1 MGRGQVTDNLV
12 CLALYKCTKY
22 NVTLHVGY
30 VLTNCFI
37 VLLFYLLHLP
47 LTHAAIDD
55 VLEVTNYLL
64 GLTQTDIHNLG
75 LTLGLN
81 HSHLKNMASSETFR
95 DDMIAAWLQKEDQVT
110 KRGVP
115 TWKMLVKALRDRRV
129 NQTGVADK
137 IETENNC

>member
-1 MGRGQVTDNLV
+1 MLS
-12 CLALYKCTKY
+12 
-22 NVTLHVGY
+22 
-30 VLTNCFI
+30 
-37 VLLFYLLHLP
+37 LLQSYF
-47 LTHAAIDD
+47 TCAAIDD

-64 GLTQTDIHNLG
+64 DLKQTDIHNLG

-81 HSHLKNMASSETFR
+81 HPHLKHMASSGTFR

-115 TWKMLVKALRDRRV
+115 TWETLVKALRDRRV

-137 IETENNC
+137 IEADKIVNM